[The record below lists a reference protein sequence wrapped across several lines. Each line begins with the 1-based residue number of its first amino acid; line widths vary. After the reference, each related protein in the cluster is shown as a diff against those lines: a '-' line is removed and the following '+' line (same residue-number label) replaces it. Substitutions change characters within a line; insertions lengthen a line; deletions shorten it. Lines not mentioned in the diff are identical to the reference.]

1 MGLRKDKDLSK
12 MYTHLV
18 TGGDQPPVYI
28 VQECGLMGMW
38 KKFIHVEKNGNF
50 TLQKNNICSVTGY
63 LPLKNCVMH
72 IICHYLEGKF
82 FCASRTG
89 CFCPF

>member
-28 VQECGLMGMW
+28 VQECGLISMW
-38 KKFIHVEKNGNF
+38 KKFILWKKME
-50 TLQKNNICSVTGY
+50 TLLCKRAIFA
-63 LPLKNCVMH
+63 K
-72 IICHYLEGKF
+72 YLEIYLLKIVSYILF
-82 FCASRTG
+82 ATF
-89 CFCPF
+89 